1 MAKSTLDDLFIEELQ
16 DMYDAEKQLTRALP
30 KLADAAQ
37 APELQEA
44 FTAHLEETNG
54 HVSRLE
60 QVFESI
66 GRKAKGKKCEG
77 IQGIIDEGSKA
88 IEEFEGAVL
97 DAALIGGAQK
107 AEHYE
112 IASYGT
118 LARFAELLGY
128 SEAHDLLGQNLE
140 EEKAADQ
147 KLTEIAD
154 STVNGEAQTGDEE
167 DDQDKATMTASGRR
181 SSRESD
187 RS

>member
-1 MAKSTLDDLFIEELQ
+1 MAKKTLDELFLEELQ

-30 KLADAAQ
+30 KLAEAARS
-37 APELQEA
+37 PELQEA
-44 FTAHLEETNG
+44 FTSHLEETDG
-54 HVSRLE
+54 HVTRLE

-66 GRKAKGKKCEG
+66 GKKARGKKCEG
-77 IQGIIDEGSKA
+77 IQGIIEEGSKA
-88 IEEFEGAVL
+88 IDEFDGAVL

-128 SEAHDLLGQNLE
+128 NEAHDLLGQNLE

-154 STVNGEAQTGDEE
+154 SSVNGDAETGDEE
-167 DDQDKATMTASGRR
+167 GEDDEKEATMTGSGRR
-181 SSRESD
+181 SSRD
-187 RS
+187 